1 MIHGM
6 ETNTITPQNISR
18 IIGKTS
24 VRKGKTYKSGLKG
37 QGQRSHEGFSVRT
50 GIEGVIVNYTPA
62 TGSSWQGL
70 FEARRHAAMRV
81 ITTTLIAEGFTLTE
95 SSIYAGA
102 FVVTLEVK

>member
-1 MIHGM
+1 M
-6 ETNTITPQNISR
+6 NTTAINSQHISR

-70 FEARRHAAMRV
+70 FEARRHEAMRI

-102 FVVTLEVK
+102 VVVALEVK

>member
-1 MIHGM
+1 M
-6 ETNTITPQNISR
+6 NTTAINPQNISR

-62 TGSSWQGL
+62 TGSSWHGL
-70 FEARRHAAMRV
+70 FEARRHAAMNT
-81 ITTTLIAEGFTLTE
+81 IKATLIAEGFTLTE
-95 SSIYAGA
+95 STVYAGA
-102 FVVTLEVK
+102 VVVALQVK

>member
-1 MIHGM
+1 M
-6 ETNTITPQNISR
+6 NASNISR

-37 QGQRSHEGFSVRT
+37 QGQRSHEGFKVHT

-70 FEARRHAAMRV
+70 FEARRHAAMR
-81 ITTTLIAEGFTLTE
+81 IIESALIAEGLVLSE
-95 SSIYAGA
+95 SSIYSGA
-102 FVVTLEVK
+102 LVVTSEVK

>member
-1 MIHGM
+1 MQKPHSPI
-6 ETNTITPQNISR
+6 NPQNISR

-37 QGQRSHEGFSVRT
+37 QGQRSHEGFSVHI
-50 GIEGVIVNYTPA
+50 GVEGVIVNYTPA